1 MKSSNE
7 SIYAL
12 LVRTDSEEKNRSVLE
27 TVLYA
32 SFILSAVVA
41 IWQFSLQPVT
51 IPAAGLH
58 ATRNVAC
65 VGQAGGQC

>member
-1 MKSSNE
+1 MKSSTE

-12 LVRTDSEEKNRSVLE
+12 LVRSESEEKNRSLLE

-51 IPAAGLH
+51 IPAAGLR
-58 ATRNVAC
+58 ATDNVAC
-65 VGQAGGQC
+65 VGKSGEQC